1 MTIMYWSIN
10 GPTITKNDDGEYQIS
25 WMGDL
30 DFNLFTETDLRMML
44 GMIDEAKKVSNK
56 SDYKYEHNQ
65 LNEVEVTVNMAPDIT
80 PYEDLIEGKK
90 KEK

>member
-1 MTIMYWSIN
+1 MTIMYWPIN
-10 GPTITKNDDGEYQIS
+10 GPTISKNDDGEYQIS

-44 GMIDEAKKVSNK
+44 GMIDEAKKVNNK
-56 SDYKYEHNQ
+56 YKHDQ
-65 LNEVEVTVNMAPDIT
+65 INEVKVTINMAPDIA